1 MKRLTKEAKIIRMLE
16 SGGVPLEIATRIKCK
31 VGYVYAVR
39 SKQKKKTAIPVAE
52 QLYEAFAEP
61 ELKPK
66 NNILDDARGI
76 IYGDREKTYG
86 NPAKNLTLIG
96 KLWGD
101 YLGVPIDPNDV
112 CLMMI
117 LLKTAR
123 LKNDTTHRDG
133 MVDGVGYF
141 ALMERIQEGK

>member
-1 MKRLTKEAKIIRMLE
+1 MKSILDEAKE
-16 SGGVPLEIATRIKCK
+16 
-31 VGYVYAVR
+31 
-39 SKQKKKTAIPVAE
+39 
-52 QLYEAFAEP
+52 
-61 ELKPK
+61 
-66 NNILDDARGI
+66 I

-101 YLGVPIDPNDV
+101 YLGIPIDPNDV

-133 MVDGVGYF
+133 MVDLCGYA
-141 ALMERIQEGK
+141 ALMERVQKEVK